1 MKVFVAIVPTLLL
14 ACSQGAELDD
24 QIVEENSSD
33 VIGSNADPGARITF
47 NQVGL
52 SVGLDRRNEPA
63 SAGAFTSTGTY
74 PYGGLLADLNNDG
87 LLDYYA
93 VNHGQHP
100 HLSGLFL
107 NNGAGGFGQNLF
119 TVSLLASR
127 VSFPNLDLSNE
138 IKFVGDLTGDGR
150 VDLYFVSWSGR
161 GVMCVNQG
169 VVQRSDWTGPSYLC
183 TGTTDGLAF
192 QDVNGDGRID
202 VLGLDITNFDPYT
215 AYYSQ
220 SAQYLWRLNNGTAD
234 ITSWPTTTDFLSLR
248 VTDPSA
254 AAAPFVDLNNDK
266 IPDKVVGIVQPPGS
280 RGPNATATGGLRVF
294 IGQASGSYVQQTQ
307 TGLEAVT
314 QPITR
319 IEDVNDD
326 GCLDIGT
333 DPTGYRDNQN
343 WYVQNRVGST
353 CNVTFTS
360 TARTAL
366 PYYPGFRRYA
376 VDVDNSGV
384 LSKVVIIHKAY
395 GNNDGRPGGVSIYRK
410 QVDNSYAVVTPSQS
424 GIAINGT
431 DSTEFYANSLTPGD
445 WNDDGRVDLAGVG
458 SRTIPGTDAGFALW
472 SSTLTTT
479 NSWIKVALPSVTGFF
494 RGAATIEVFDA
505 GFVGDPSHLVTPPK
519 VLYTGK
525 VWPTQTYHFGI
536 GTRSGVDV
544 RVTFPDGRQA
554 TRTGVTPTSRIS
566 MQPTTIGAEPVVAV
580 AIATPTTV
588 AVGERITF
596 SGIGSSAPGSSIVRY
611 DWDLGNGLS
620 ISGGT
625 EYYAYSQPGTYAVRL
640 KVTDANGNTA
650 TASVT
655 VVVTASIAPPIA
667 IANTVFTPSIPST
680 FRAVRVEWYFD
691 GNLASVAT
699 AAPFSYSLNLSPAAG
714 AHQITARAFDSAG
727 TRSDSPPVTIQN

>member
-1 MKVFVAIVPTLLL
+1 MKVFVVIVPTLLV

-24 QIVEENSSD
+24 PAIAVVASD

-47 NQVGL
+47 NQVAL

-63 SAGAFTSTGTY
+63 SAGAFLSTGTY

-119 TVSLLASR
+119 TVSLLPSP
-127 VSFPNLDLSNE
+127 VSYPNLDLSNE
-138 IKFVGDLTGDGR
+138 IKFVGDLTGDGK

-169 VVQRSDWTGPSYLC
+169 VVQRADWTGPSYLC
-183 TGTTDGLAF
+183 SGTTDGLSF

-220 SAQYLWRLNNGTAD
+220 SAQYLWRLNNGTPD

-266 IPDKVVGIVQPPGS
+266 IPDKIVGIVQPPGS
-280 RGPNATATGGLRVF
+280 RGPNATATGGQQVY
-294 IGQASGSYVQQTQ
+294 IGQVSGGYVQQTQ

-343 WYVQNRVGST
+343 WYVQNRVGTT
-353 CNVTFTS
+353 CSVTFAPV
-360 TARTAL
+360 ARTAL

-384 LSKVVIIHKAY
+384 LSKVVIIHKGY
-395 GNNDGRPGGVSIYRK
+395 GTNDNRPGGVSIYRK
-410 QVDNSYAVVTPSQS
+410 QLDNSYAVVTPTQS

-431 DSTEFYANSLTPGD
+431 DPTEFYADSLMAGD
-445 WNDDGRVDLAGVG
+445 WNDDGRMDLSGVG

-472 SSTLTTT
+472 SSTLAST

-505 GFVGDPSHLVTPPK
+505 GFVGDASHLVTPPK
-519 VLYTGK
+519 VLLTGK
-525 VWPTQTYHFGI
+525 AWPTQSYHFGI
-536 GTRSGVDV
+536 GTRSAVDV

-566 MQPTTIGAEPVVAV
+566 MQPTTTTTQPVVAV
-580 AIATPTTV
+580 AVVTPTT
-588 AVGERITF
+588 ATVGQRITY
-596 SGIGSSAPGSSIVRY
+596 SGVGSSSAGSSIVRY
-611 DWDLGNGLS
+611 DWDLGDGGTM
-620 ISGGT
+620 SGGT
-625 EYYAYSQPGTYAVRL
+625 EFYAYSRPGTYIVRL
-640 KVTDANGNTA
+640 RVTDSNGNTG
-650 TASVT
+650 TTSVT
-655 VVVTASIAPPIA
+655 VGVADTTAAAIS
-667 IANTVFTPSIPST
+667 IANTVFTPNIPST
-680 FRAVRVEWYFD
+680 FRAAKVEWYFD
-691 GNLASVAT
+691 GNLATVAT
-699 AAPFSYSLNLSPAAG
+699 AAPFSYSLNLTPAAG
-714 AHQITARAFDSAG
+714 AHQIVARAIDGSGA
-727 TRSDSPPVTIQN
+727 RSDSPPVTIQN

>member
-1 MKVFVAIVPTLLL
+1 MKLLVAAVPTLVI
-14 ACSQGAELDD
+14 ACAQGNDIEFA
-24 QIVEENSSD
+24 SSD
-33 VIGSNADPGARITF
+33 LIGSSADPAARVTF
-47 NQVGL
+47 SQVAT

-63 SAGAFTSTGTY
+63 SAGPFTSTNTY
-74 PYGGLLADLNNDG
+74 PYGGWLADLNNDG

-107 NNGAGGFGQNLF
+107 NNGTGGFGQNLF
-119 TVSLLASR
+119 TVSLLASK
-127 VSFPNLDLSNE
+127 VSFPDLDLSNE
-138 IKFVGDLTGDGR
+138 IKFVGDLTGDGK

-169 VVQRSDWTGPSYLC
+169 IVQGPDWTGPSYLC

-192 QDVNGDGRID
+192 QDVNGDGKID
-202 VLGLDITNFDPYT
+202 VLGVDIANFDPYK

-220 SAQYLWRLNNGTAD
+220 TAQYLWRLNNGNPD
-234 ITSWPTTTDFLSLR
+234 ITTWPTTTDFLSLR
-248 VTDPSA
+248 VTDPLA
-254 AAAPFVDLNNDK
+254 VAAPFVDLNNDN
-266 IPDKVVGIVQPPGS
+266 IPDKIVGIERPPGS
-280 RGPNATATGGLRVF
+280 RGPNATATGGQQVF
-294 IGQASGSYVQQTQ
+294 VGQANGSYAQQAQ
-307 TGLEAVT
+307 TGLETVT

-319 IEDVNDD
+319 IEDINDD

-343 WYVQNRVGST
+343 WYVQNRVGTT
-353 CNVTFTS
+353 CSVTFAS
-360 TARTAL
+360 TPRTAL

-395 GNNDGRPGGVSIYRK
+395 GTNDRRPGGVSIYRK
-410 QVDNSYAVVTPSQS
+410 QLDNSYSVVTPDQS

-431 DSTEFYANSLTPGD
+431 DATEYYADSLTPGD
-445 WNDDGRVDLAGVG
+445 WNDDGRIDFAGVG
-458 SRTIPGTDAGFALW
+458 SRTIPGTDSGFALW
-472 SSTLTTT
+472 TSTLTTT
-479 NSWIKVALPSVTGFF
+479 NSWIKVALPSVSGFF
-494 RGAATIEVFDA
+494 RGVATIEVFDS
-505 GFVGDPSHLVTPPK
+505 GFVGDASHLVTPPK

-536 GTRSGVDV
+536 GMRRSVDV

-554 TRTGVTPTSRIS
+554 TRAGVAPASRIS
-566 MQPTTIGAEPVVAV
+566 VEPTVAPTQPVVAV
-580 AIATPTTV
+580 AVATPTSV
-588 AVGERITF
+588 AVGEPITF
-596 SGIGSSAPGSSIVRY
+596 SGIGSSAPGSAIVSY
-611 DWDLGNGLS
+611 LWDLGNGAT

-625 EYYAYSQPGTYAVRL
+625 ERYAYSSPGTYVVRL
-640 KVTDANGNTA
+640 RVTDLYGSTA

-655 VVVTASIAPPIA
+655 VEVTDTAAPPIS

-691 GNLASVAT
+691 GGIAAVAN
-699 AAPFSYSLNLSPAAG
+699 AVPFSYSLNLSPAAG
-714 AHQITARAFDSAG
+714 SHQIVARAIDGAGNWSDSA
-727 TRSDSPPVTIQN
+727 PVTIDN